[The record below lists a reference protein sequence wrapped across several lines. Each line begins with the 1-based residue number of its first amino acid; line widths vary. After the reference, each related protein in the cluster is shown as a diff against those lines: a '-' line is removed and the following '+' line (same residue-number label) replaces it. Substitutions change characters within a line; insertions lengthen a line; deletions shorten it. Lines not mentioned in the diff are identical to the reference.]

1 MPSRV
6 GKLPIA
12 IPSGVQVTQS
22 GTGIQVKGPKG
33 QMEFRV
39 AHGVEVSVGPKEITV
54 TQAGGGKQALA
65 LHGTTRAILANMVEG
80 VTKGFSKVLE
90 IQGTGYR
97 AQTSGKKL
105 TLQLGYSHP
114 IEYEPPAGVTIAAES
129 PTRIVVSGYNKE
141 VVGQV
146 AAIIRDFRPPEPY
159 KGKGIRY
166 AGEYVRRKAG
176 KAAGG
181 KSAA

>member
-6 GKLPIA
+6 GKMPIK
-12 IPSGVQVTQS
+12 IPSGVQVKREAQA
-22 GTGIQVKGPKG
+22 IHVKGPKG
-33 QMEFRV
+33 EMQFAL
-39 AHGVEVSVGPKEITV
+39 AHGVDVKIETDEIQV
-54 TQAGGGKQALA
+54 AQVGGGKQALA
-65 LHGTTRAILANMVEG
+65 LHGTTRAVLANMVEG
-80 VTKGFSKVLE
+80 VTKGFSKALE

-97 AQTSGKKL
+97 AQMSGKKL
-105 TLQLGYSHP
+105 VLQLGYSHP
-114 IEYEPPAGVTIAAES
+114 IEFEPPPGITITAES
-129 PTRIVVSGYNKE
+129 QTRVVVSGYSKE
-141 VVGQV
+141 QVGQV

-181 KSAA
+181 KTAA